1 MTLTHRHLPVGKA
14 RQGEI
19 ETVCGLHITADELG
33 GLPASHDETLARIE
47 AYKALPLC
55 PGCQLIQRAANV
67 E

>member
-19 ETVCGLHITADELG
+19 ETVCGLHITAVELG
-33 GLPASHDETLARIE
+33 GMPTSHDETIARIN
-47 AYKALPLC
+47 AYKALPPC
-55 PGCQLIQRAANV
+55 PGCQLIRRAANV